1 MTKFNVLSNLRR
13 IKYNINFFFLEPLNY
28 LKSIISDYKKIK
40 YFKSLNNK
48 NIKNVWIIGLPKSG
62 TTLIEE
68 IMDNLNHVNM
78 SKSPLIKFYESKKDR
93 LKNNIDFEN
102 FKIQKYKNL
111 YLKSHTCYSKNLNEF
126 VNSNNIK
133 VIIST
138 RNLKDMMI
146 SRYYHILN
154 DKTHWCHKHIKYQN
168 KNDGFLQSLK
178 IKDKLGNVPLKYY
191 QKWINDWE
199 KNIDNNFLKLDYEE
213 FITNKEKYIDKIIE
227 FLHLDS
233 IFIGKSILV
242 KLNENLKNEKLNFN
256 QRLRSF
262 KPKTFRVGT
271 INNWE
276 DFFNDEIAFEFNKL
290 LNRKND

>member
-1 MTKFNVLSNLRR
+1 MTKFNVLSNFRR
-13 IKYNINFFFLEPLNY
+13 IKYNFNFFFVEPLNY
-28 LKSIISDYKKIK
+28 FTSIISDYKKIK
-40 YFKSLNNK
+40 YFKNLNNK
-48 NIKNVWIIGLPKSG
+48 KTKIVWIIGLPKSG

-102 FKIQKYKNL
+102 FKIQKYNNL
-111 YLKSHTCYSKNLNEF
+111 YLKSHTCYSKNLKEF
-126 VNSNNIK
+126 INSNNIK

-154 DKTHWCHKHIKYQN
+154 DKTHWCHKHIKNQN
-168 KNDGFLQSLK
+168 KNYGFIQSLK
-178 IKDKLGNVPLKYY
+178 KKDKLGNVPLNYY
-191 QKWINDWE
+191 QKWISDWE
-199 KNIDNNFLKLDYEE
+199 KNIDNNFLKLDYED

-227 FLHLDS
+227 FLHLDGN
-233 IFIGKSILV
+233 FKGKSILV
-242 KLNENLKNEKLNFN
+242 KLNENLKNQKLNFN
-256 QRLRSF
+256 QRLNSF

-271 INNWE
+271 NNNWE
-276 DFFNDEIAFEFNKL
+276 DFFNEEISFEFNNL
-290 LNRKND
+290 LNHKND